1 MANQLSYEEATAL
14 ALDIIRRGQNK
25 GVPLAQLIKNIMR
38 PADADQNVRPEAAGR
53 SPFPQGV
60 GSLGGVFEPVPA
72 KVVTPASPAPVQEG
86 VEIKAPTPPPS
97 QQYETPYALQSRL
110 AAQAFAAAQAPGENA
125 SIAQRGD
132 YNLLRAK
139 AEDAKNVADI
149 AEAAKVRPEEERI
162 FAGRENRAAERLAEL
177 QKERKS
183 SKWKAL
189 AEAGFKMAQS
199 NSPYF
204 MQALASGMEAG
215 VKGYDARKAKA
226 DEEESLLK
234 DQKENVSLARIRA
247 IDAARAMAVDAYR
260 AGDKTALAKIQ
271 AADAAKESV
280 LSGDTAESRKENA
293 LLAPKVTLASIAKEE
308 AAAEAYLAA
317 ADKDRRTDPNLRNP
331 GGGNGQWSPFP
342 KNSSSTLAA
351 LVNEKKPYLAMLVD
365 PLVSD
370 LDKAAARA
378 KIADIDKSIE
388 QTKSLMSL
396 NGTPPAA
403 TPAPKSGGNSRPA
416 GVGANWTL
424 EFDKNG
430 NKAWVS
436 PDRTKFKEV
445 R

>member
-1 MANQLSYEEATAL
+1 MTREQAEVFFDRDPRLRQLFRDRESA
-14 ALDIIRRGQNK
+14 IIRLMRFNPEELPNAIPAGS
-25 GVPLAQLIKNIMR
+25 PLSR
-38 PADADQNVRPEAAGR
+38 PATLQTAISAAMT
-53 SPFPQGV
+53 P
-60 GSLGGVFEPVPA
+60 PA
-72 KVVTPASPAPVQEG
+72 KMVTPASPAPVKEG
-86 VEIKAPTPPPS
+86 VEIKAPPPPAPPPIALPP
-97 QQYETPYALQSRL
+97 QGYETPYALQSRL
-110 AAQAFAAAQAPGENA
+110 AAQALAAAQAPGQDA
-125 SIAQRGD
+125 SIAQRGE

-177 QKERKS
+177 EKERKS

-234 DQKENVSLARIRA
+234 DQKENVALARIRA
-247 IDAARAMAVDAYR
+247 IDTARAMAVDAYR
-260 AGDKTALAKIQ
+260 AGDKTALARIQ

-280 LSGDTAESRKENA
+280 LSGDTAEARRENA
-293 LLAPKVTLASIAKEE
+293 LLAPQVTQAAISKEQ

-317 ADKDRRTDPNLRNP
+317 ADKDRRTDPNLRSTGSNA
-331 GGGNGQWSPFP
+331 QWSPFP
-342 KNSSSTLAA
+342 RNSSSTLAA
-351 LVNEKKPYLAMLVD
+351 LVNEKKPYQAMLRD
-365 PLVSD
+365 PLVST

-378 KIADIDKSIE
+378 KIAEIDGKIA
-388 QTKSLMSL
+388 QTESLMGL
-396 NGTPPAA
+396 GNPAPAA
-403 TPAPKSGGNSRPA
+403 PAPSGGGSRPD

-424 EFDKNG
+424 ETDKNG

-436 PDRTKFKEV
+436 PDRKKFKEV